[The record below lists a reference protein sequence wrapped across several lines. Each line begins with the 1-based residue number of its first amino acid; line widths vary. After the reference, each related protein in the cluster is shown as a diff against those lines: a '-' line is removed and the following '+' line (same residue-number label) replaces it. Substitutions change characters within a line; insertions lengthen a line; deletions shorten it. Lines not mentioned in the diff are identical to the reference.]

1 MSCWHGYLSGVRCKW
16 LAWSSWCHCHIVSC
30 FIKIQTGLTF
40 LVPAYPGC
48 PGKEAI
54 KRVSVCL
61 SYNSKKQI
69 KTRMWAN
76 VQRDGRPAEY
86 RWCSLLNA
94 AKFGWRPLLE
104 CRAVTMPRRE
114 SRWNLQGCP
123 KLANRS
129 QPLGGR
135 SSPHYKDMWGRYRC
149 LTSFFSDCRYMPQLR
164 RYSRTKLCDGANMA
178 IFCVLY
184 FQWAACSTF
193 QTCILNMH

>member
-30 FIKIQTGLTF
+30 FIKIQTGITF

-114 SRWNLQGCP
+114 SRSNLQGCP

-149 LTSFFSDCRYMPQLR
+149 LTSFFFWLSIHASAAKIQLDKIVR
-164 RYSRTKLCDGANMA
+164 WCQHGDFFASC
-178 IFCVLY
+178 IFSEPR
-184 FQWAACSTF
+184 AAHF
-193 QTCILNMH
+193 RHAF